1 MIVVKYASIRCL
13 DISNGPGIGA
23 SIFTQGCPFSP
34 HCKGCH
40 NSSIWNFDGGK
51 PFTSK
56 TIDTIIDLVKPEYI
70 KRLSILGGEPLVS
83 KNLFPLA
90 GLIESAH
97 KARPD
102 IDIIVYTGYTLQELQ
117 ERRNKEF
124 YLDWI
129 LNHIDF
135 LIDGRYEEDK
145 RDITLAFRG
154 SRNQIIWDMRD
165 CANPKDVSK
174 QWDEK
179 IFE

>member
-1 MIVVKYASIRCL
+1 MNYTVIRDM
-13 DISNGPGIGA
+13 DISNAPGISV
-23 SIFTQGCPFSP
+23 SIFVSGCPLRCP
-34 HCKGCH
+34 GCH
-40 NSSIWNFDGGK
+40 NSKIWGYDNGEK
-51 PFTSK
+51 FTQS
-56 TIDTIIDLVKPEYI
+56 TIETIQKLVKPEYI
-70 KRLSILGGEPLVS
+70 TSMVILGGEPLVS

-90 GLIESAH
+90 GLIESVH

-117 ERRNKEF
+117 ERRDKEF

-154 SRNQIIWDMRD
+154 SRNQIVWDMRD

>member
-1 MIVVKYASIRCL
+1 MKYSIIRDM
-13 DISNGPGIGA
+13 DISNAPGISV
-23 SIFTQGCPFSP
+23 SIFVSGCPIRCP
-34 HCKGCH
+34 GCH
-40 NSSIWNFDGGK
+40 NSKIWDSDSGRT
-51 PFTSK
+51 FTF
-56 TIDTIIDLVKPEYI
+56 DTIEMIQNLVKPKYI
-70 KRLSILGGEPLVS
+70 SSMVILGGEPLVS
-83 KNLFPLA
+83 NNLFFLTA
-90 GLIESAH
+90 LIECVR

-117 ERRNKEF
+117 ERRIKEF
-124 YLDWI
+124 YLDWL

-135 LIDGRYEEDK
+135 LIDGRYEKDK

-154 SRNQIIWDMRD
+154 SSNQIIWDMRD

>member
-1 MIVVKYASIRCL
+1 MKYAQIRSL
-13 DISNGPGIGA
+13 DISNGPGCGI

-34 HCKGCH
+34 PCKGCH

-56 TIDTIIDLVKPEYI
+56 TVDTIVDLVKPEYI

-83 KNLFPLA
+83 KNLSPLA
-90 GLIESAH
+90 GLIESVH

-102 IDIIVYTGYTLQELQ
+102 VAIIAYTGYTLQELQ
-117 ERRNKEF
+117 ERRDKEF

-154 SRNQIIWDMRD
+154 SRNQIVWDMRD
-165 CANPKDVSK
+165 NANPKDVSK

-179 IFE
+179 NYK